1 MEYLHSLQ
9 VSNLNEETSNFD
21 PQQYFRTLPAF
32 QGDEFD
38 TLALDHQLAYELF
51 LGDYELSVT
60 CEPSDLSK
68 RDFED
73 YYFKSGLN
81 MLDNKFIKN
90 LDEFQLRHPPKPLA
104 KLRSNTVNL
113 VGFVLPRMK
122 MILNKNQ

>member
-9 VSNLNEETSNFD
+9 IGDLGNEPKELD
-21 PQQYFRTLPAF
+21 PEEYFRTLPPP

-38 TLALDHQLAYELF
+38 RLSIDHFLANELF

-73 YYFKSGLN
+73 YYFKADLN
-81 MLDNKFIKN
+81 LLDNKFIQN
-90 LDEFQLRHPPKPLA
+90 LDEFQLRHPPKPLSR
-104 KLRSNTVNL
+104 LRSNTVNL
-113 VGFVLPRMK
+113 VGFYYPG
-122 MILNKNQ
+122 